1 LKKLGEKQQPHLP
14 DIDFDTGKPT
24 AFGEYGLTDQ
34 SYSQLVI
41 NLEKDKFTNVTPALK
56 KGILS
61 FYSKA
66 DSTSDRPKIIFD
78 WKKTNFA
85 LQKLK
90 NKTPIPMD
98 SLKFPID
105 TTGTVKLKTG
115 R

>member
-1 LKKLGEKQQPHLP
+1 MKKLGNKEKPELP

-24 AFGEYGLTDQ
+24 VFGEYGLTDQ
-34 SYSQLVI
+34 TYSQMVI
-41 NLEKDKFTNVTPALK
+41 ALDKDKFTNVTPSLK
-56 KGILS
+56 KSVLS

-66 DSTSDRPKIIFD
+66 DSTTDRPKVLYD

-90 NKTPIPMD
+90 NKSPIPMD

-105 TTGTVKLKTG
+105 TTGRVKPKTG